1 MEQNDQF
8 LPPLSDRVTA
18 PPTPAPRHPLIA
30 RWRAATPDDVDAVWE
45 VVKAMDAVDHPNYI
59 TTRDEVAE
67 ELGYS
72 FVELETDTLLA
83 ETADGRVVAAGIV
96 LEPPGKETL
105 VREFLN
111 GGVHPEF
118 TGRGIGRELLAW
130 QVARGEQKLAASDA
144 RLPGWLV
151 GYADA
156 RAPHRERL
164 LRAAGLEPV
173 RYFLGLE
180 RDLAEPVP
188 QVLPVGEVRIVPYAP
203 ELSEAVHRA
212 RDEAFGDHWGSQPM
226 SDEQWEA
233 FIGGTFR
240 PDLSFVALAPG
251 AEGEHVAGCVLAQV
265 NEEDWTAQGFTGA
278 YVAMLGTTRAH
289 RGQRIAPALLSATL
303 AACAERGWEKVT
315 LDVDAENPTGAL
327 GLYTRLG
334 FVTATRETGLVR
346 AY

>member
-1 MEQNDQF
+1 MDQNDQ
-8 LPPLSDRVTA
+8 LLAPLADRVTA
-18 PPTPAPRHPLIA
+18 PPSYAPRHPLIT
-30 RWRAATPDDVDAVWE
+30 RWRAATSADVDAVWA
-45 VVKAMDAVDHPNYI
+45 VMKAMDAVDHPNFI

-72 FVELETDTLLA
+72 FVDLANDTLVA
-83 ETADGRVVAAGIV
+83 ETQDGRVVGVAIV
-96 LEPPGKETL
+96 VEPPGKETL

-111 GGVHPEF
+111 GGVHPDF
-118 TGRGIGRELLAW
+118 AGRGIGRELLAW
-130 QVARGEQKLAASDA
+130 QIARGEQKLAASQA

-151 GYADA
+151 AYADE
-156 RAPHRERL
+156 RAPQRERL

-188 QVLPVGEVRIVPYAP
+188 EIQPADGVRIEPYSP

-233 FIGGTFR
+233 FLGGTFR
-240 PDLSFVALAPG
+240 PDLSFVAVASGPG
-251 AEGEHVAGCVLAQV
+251 GDEVAGFVLCQV
-265 NEEDWTAQGFTGA
+265 NEEDWTSQGFSGA
-278 YVAMLGTTRAH
+278 YVAALGTTRAH
-289 RGQRIAPALLSATL
+289 RGRRIAPALLAATL
-303 AACAERGWEKVT
+303 TACAERGWERVT

-334 FVTATRETGLVR
+334 FETATRETGLVR
-346 AY
+346 VY